1 MVRRTL
7 YTAVGVIATLALFVA
22 PAAAT
27 SEPVTK
33 ITLTLTGTSVPV
45 GSNVSGSVLVM
56 SGSGKKAAPL
66 SGASLGVSVDG
77 VPVATTTTNGSG
89 LALVDVPAVTPGS
102 HQMRVEYAGDASHK
116 KAQDVAMFTAT
127 SADPTA
133 TTTTP
138 APEPTTTTTQP
149 PDPTTTTSP
158 PDPTSTT
165 TSPPPDPTMT
175 TTTTPP
181 PDPTTTTPPTGP
193 PPDPPGIVLLQSP
206 LSGYVYLQWS
216 VPADNGSEIIR
227 YNIYRG
233 LTSNGETFL
242 RSRSVEFDFADDF
255 DVIPGVTYY
264 YVVTA
269 VNANGESAW
278 STEASVIAN

>member
-1 MVRRTL
+1 MVRWTL

-77 VPVATTTTNGSG
+77 V
-89 LALVDVPAVTPGS
+89 
-102 HQMRVEYAGDASHK
+102 QMRVEYAGDASHK